1 MDEFGS
7 TAGIVTLEDIL
18 EEIVGEIWDEHD
30 EIIEEIKEI
39 GEKEFII
46 SGMTSISKFFDFFD
60 IDEECDAATVNGWAM
75 TVLSKIAEVGD
86 TFEALGLQVEVLE
99 MDGKRIE
106 NLKVVDV
113 RVSEE
118 DEDEE
123 SDKDEDE
130 DKEERK
136 D

>member
-1 MDEFGS
+1 
-7 TAGIVTLEDIL
+7 
-18 EEIVGEIWDEHD
+18 
-30 EIIEEIKEI
+30 
-39 GEKEFII
+39 
-46 SGMTSISKFFDFFD
+46 MTHVL
-60 IDEECDAATVNGWAM
+60 VN
-75 TVLSKIAEVGD
+75 D
-86 TFEALGLQVEVLE
+86 PTFEALGLQVEVLE